1 MHIKYAHGP
10 KALAGPTD
18 GCWVAVLLFESDSL
32 LENASIGLKTPKNPR
47 APSAAHSAAPSA
59 AQHPPICTA
68 PVKFS
73 HLAYDKMTSTKI
85 KLAVEHWRRRGVLH
99 DGPDQG
105 PGKTKDTVS
114 QVNGAVRED
123 HFVVSG

>member
-1 MHIKYAHGP
+1 
-10 KALAGPTD
+10 
-18 GCWVAVLLFESDSL
+18 
-32 LENASIGLKTPKNPR
+32 
-47 APSAAHSAAPSA
+47 
-59 AQHPPICTA
+59 
-68 PVKFS
+68 
-73 HLAYDKMTSTKI
+73 MTSTKK

-123 HFVVSG
+123 HFVVSGRSRGYGHFNATVRTLSQPGTGLDYLMTNP